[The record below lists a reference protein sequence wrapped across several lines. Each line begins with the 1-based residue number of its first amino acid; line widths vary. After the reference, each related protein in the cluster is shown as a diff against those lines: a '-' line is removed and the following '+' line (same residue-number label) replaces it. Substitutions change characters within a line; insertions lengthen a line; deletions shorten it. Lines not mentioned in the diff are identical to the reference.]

1 MNHNKELM
9 FLTSCQSYDVVLS
22 PQYRGLRTV
31 VFALST
37 AVFALR
43 TLCKFSYL

>member
-1 MNHNKELM
+1 MNHDNDLM
-9 FLTSCQSYDVVLS
+9 FFASCQSYYVVLN
-22 PQYRGLRTV
+22 PQYRGFCTG